1 MAMAY
6 VALYRQW
13 RPQNF
18 DTLVGQ
24 QPVKQALTNA
34 LTSGRIAHAYLFA
47 GPRGTGKTSTA
58 RILAKALN
66 CEQGPTPNPC
76 GKCDNCR
83 RIAEGSSMD
92 VFEIDAAS
100 NRGIDEIKTLRDQL
114 AFTPVDC
121 RYKVYIIDEVHMLTT
136 EAFNALLKTLEE
148 PPSHVIFILATTD
161 PHKIPATIHSRCQR
175 FDFRRVTV
183 DEIVQHLVMV
193 AQGSGLE
200 AEEEALR
207 LIAIQSEGGMRDALS
222 LLDQCGVMAKK
233 ITAATVREVLG
244 IVGREALRGL
254 VAAIGK
260 QDVPAALAQLSALLE
275 QGKDVRQIL
284 TELVEYLRALLLFKA
299 VPQYNEVYLT
309 DTVEG
314 LSELAALYSTDRI
327 MASEERLHAA
337 LVELRGTMRQ
347 RITAELCLLD
357 LCRREGSALASL
369 TARVESLERQL
380 AAGASAPAYGQVQ
393 APAYN
398 AAKQAP
404 PMHSAAPTVDMSVP
418 QPTCEPS
425 ASAVQVVAKSAG
437 QQAAPKTVPQPK
449 PVPEHLLY
457 TGPEEQFV
465 EPDEGVPSAEELAQ
479 LSAAPPATSVA
490 PQQAAAPPPAPVQAV
505 PAAKTRAGGAAA
517 PSKGVAAPPPAAS
530 AAAAPKAPAASNAS
544 AATTSAFIEEFGG
557 DYAAGEDFWQQ
568 TLELV
573 RSEKKMSMFSCA
585 KGGRVY
591 SFANDVLVVAFK
603 SAFQSQRMTKAD
615 FREYFEGVLLRLA
628 RRPIRLQCEA
638 ESELKKRSGGAKPQA
653 AAPKA
658 AASPASQPQGL
669 AQSELPESLQKAM
682 HAFGGTITKLD

>member
-1 MAMAY
+1 MAY
-6 VALYRQW
+6 VALYRRW

-66 CEQGPTPNPC
+66 CDHGPTPNPC
-76 GKCDNCR
+76 GECDNCR

-100 NRGIDEIKTLRDQL
+100 NRGIDEIKALRDQL

-183 DEIVQHLVMV
+183 EEIVQHLAMV

-200 AEEEALR
+200 ADEDALR

-233 ITAATVREVLG
+233 ITAVTVREVLG
-244 IVGREALRGL
+244 IVGREALRAL
-254 VAAIGK
+254 VEAIGH
-260 QDVPAALAQLSALLE
+260 QDVPLALSQLAALLE
-275 QGKDVRQIL
+275 QGKDVRQIV
-284 TELVEYLRALLLFKA
+284 TELIEYLRALLLFKA

-309 DTVEG
+309 DTASNLE
-314 LSELAALYSTDRI
+314 SLAALYTSDRI

-337 LVELRGTMRQ
+337 LVELRGTMRP

-380 AAGASAPAYGQVQ
+380 ASGAAAAQ
-393 APAYN
+393 A
-398 AAKQAP
+398 
-404 PMHSAAPTVDMSVP
+404 VP
-418 QPTCEPS
+418 Q
-425 ASAVQVVAKSAG
+425 AKAV
-437 QQAAPKTVPQPK
+437 PP
-449 PVPEHLLY
+449 HLLY
-457 TGPEEQFV
+457 TGPEEQFQ
-465 EPDEGVPSAEELAQ
+465 EPDEGIPSPDELAQ
-479 LSAAPPATSVA
+479 LSITPVALATAPAAPASVTPKSAVSSPAT
-490 PQQAAAPPPAPVQAV
+490 AAPTTVTAKPAVSSPATAAPVSSAST
-505 PAAKTRAGGAAA
+505 P
-517 PSKGVAAPPPAAS
+517 AS
-530 AAAAPKAPAASNAS
+530 AAP
-544 AATTSAFIEEFGG
+544 IEEFGG

-573 RSEKKMSMFSCA
+573 RSEKKMSMYSCA

-591 SFANDVLVVAFK
+591 SFANDMLVVAFK
-603 SAFQSQRMTKAD
+603 SAFQSQRMTKSD
-615 FREYFEGVLLRLA
+615 FREYFEGVLLRVA

-638 ESELKKRSGGAKPQA
+638 ESELKKRAGGAAK
-653 AAPKA
+653 PKA
-658 AASPASQPQGL
+658 ATAQAASEPVAQPL
-669 AQSELPESLQKAM
+669 APNELPENLQRAM
-682 HAFGGTITKLD
+682 HAFGGTITKVN

>member
-1 MAMAY
+1 MAY
-6 VALYRQW
+6 VALYRRW

-66 CEQGPTPNPC
+66 CDHGPTPNPC
-76 GKCDNCR
+76 GECDNCR

-100 NRGIDEIKTLRDQL
+100 NRGIDEIKALRDQL

-183 DEIVQHLVMV
+183 EEIVQHLAMV

-200 AEEEALR
+200 ADEDALR

-233 ITAATVREVLG
+233 ITAVTVREVLG
-244 IVGREALRGL
+244 IVGREALRAL
-254 VAAIGK
+254 VEAIGR
-260 QDVPAALAQLSALLE
+260 QDVPLALSQLAALLE
-275 QGKDVRQIL
+275 QGKDVRQIV
-284 TELVEYLRALLLFKA
+284 TELIEYLRALLLFKA

-309 DTVEG
+309 DTASNLE
-314 LSELAALYSTDRI
+314 SLAALYTSDRI

-337 LVELRGTMRQ
+337 LVELRGTMRP

-380 AAGASAPAYGQVQ
+380 ASGAAAAQ
-393 APAYN
+393 A
-398 AAKQAP
+398 
-404 PMHSAAPTVDMSVP
+404 VP
-418 QPTCEPS
+418 Q
-425 ASAVQVVAKSAG
+425 AKAV
-437 QQAAPKTVPQPK
+437 PP
-449 PVPEHLLY
+449 HLLY
-457 TGPEEQFV
+457 TGPEEQFQ
-465 EPDEGVPSAEELAQ
+465 EPDEGIPSPDELAQ
-479 LSAAPPATSVA
+479 LSTTPVALATTTVAPASVTPKPAVSSPAMAAPVSSASTP
-490 PQQAAAPPPAPVQAV
+490 
-505 PAAKTRAGGAAA
+505 
-517 PSKGVAAPPPAAS
+517 AS
-530 AAAAPKAPAASNAS
+530 AAP
-544 AATTSAFIEEFGG
+544 IEEFGG

-573 RSEKKMSMFSCA
+573 RSEKKMSMYSCA

-591 SFANDVLVVAFK
+591 SFANDMLVVAFK
-603 SAFQSQRMTKAD
+603 SAFQSQRMTKSD
-615 FREYFEGVLLRLA
+615 FREYFEGVLLRVA

-638 ESELKKRSGGAKPQA
+638 ESELKKRAGGAAK
-653 AAPKA
+653 PKA
-658 AASPASQPQGL
+658 ATAQAASEPVAQPL
-669 AQSELPESLQKAM
+669 APNELPENLQRAM
-682 HAFGGTITKLD
+682 HAFGGTITKVN

>member
-1 MAMAY
+1 MAY

-24 QPVKQALTNA
+24 QPVKQALSNA
-34 LTSGRIAHAYLFA
+34 LSSGRIAHAYLFA

-66 CEQGPTPNPC
+66 CEHGPTPNPC
-76 GKCDNCR
+76 SECDNCR

-183 DEIVQHLVMV
+183 DEIVQHLAMV

-244 IVGREALRGL
+244 IVGREALREL
-254 VAAIGK
+254 VGAIGK
-260 QDVPAALAQLSALLE
+260 QDVPSALAQLSALME
-275 QGKDVRQIL
+275 QGKDVRQIMA
-284 TELVEYLRALLLFKA
+284 ELVEYLRALLLFKA

-309 DTVEG
+309 DTAAS

-337 LVELRGTMRQ
+337 LQELRGTMRP

-380 AAGASAPAYGQVQ
+380 AGGAPAPTYGSVQ
-393 APAYN
+393 APPYN
-398 AAKQAP
+398 AAPQAV
-404 PMHSAAPTVDMSVP
+404 A
-418 QPTCEPS
+418 
-425 ASAVQVVAKSAG
+425 ASAQ
-437 QQAAPKTVPQPK
+437 QQAAPVAAPQQAVPK
-449 PVPEHLLY
+449 PATQAKQMPQHLLY

-479 LSAAPPATSVA
+479 LLAAPPSPVATAATPQAAPKQAAPITPAPSKVVA
-490 PQQAAAPPPAPVQAV
+490 SQTPAVAAPKVAAPKIAAAP
-505 PAAKTRAGGAAA
+505 
-517 PSKGVAAPPPAAS
+517 VASSGEP
-530 AAAAPKAPAASNAS
+530 APAASSVTNA
-544 AATTSAFIEEFGG
+544 AIEEFGG

-573 RSEKKMSMFSCA
+573 RSEKKMSMHSCA
-585 KGGRVY
+585 KAGRVY
-591 SFANDVLVVAFK
+591 SFANDLLVVAFK
-603 SAFQSQRMTKAD
+603 SAFQSQRMQKPD
-615 FREYFEGVLLRLA
+615 FREYFEGVLLRVA

-638 ESELKKRSGGAKPQA
+638 EAELKKRTGGSAKPKAAVAKPQQ
-653 AAPKA
+653 AAPKT
-658 AASPASQPQGL
+658 
-669 AQSELPESLQKAM
+669 QSLEPNELPESLQRAM
-682 HAFGGTITKLD
+682 NALGGTITKVDQS

>member
-1 MAMAY
+1 MAY
-6 VALYRQW
+6 VALYRRW

-66 CEQGPTPNPC
+66 CDHGPTPNPC
-76 GKCDNCR
+76 GECDNCR

-100 NRGIDEIKTLRDQL
+100 NRGIDEIKALRDQL

-183 DEIVQHLVMV
+183 EEIVQHLAMV

-200 AEEEALR
+200 ADEDALR

-233 ITAATVREVLG
+233 ITAVTVREVLG
-244 IVGREALRGL
+244 IVGREALRAL
-254 VAAIGK
+254 VEAIGR
-260 QDVPAALAQLSALLE
+260 QDVPLALSQLAALLE
-275 QGKDVRQIL
+275 QGKDVRQIV
-284 TELVEYLRALLLFKA
+284 TELIEYLRALLLFKA

-309 DTVEG
+309 DTASNLE
-314 LSELAALYSTDRI
+314 SLAALYTSDRI

-337 LVELRGTMRQ
+337 LVELRGTMRP

-380 AAGASAPAYGQVQ
+380 TSGAAAAQ
-393 APAYN
+393 A
-398 AAKQAP
+398 
-404 PMHSAAPTVDMSVP
+404 VP
-418 QPTCEPS
+418 Q
-425 ASAVQVVAKSAG
+425 AKAV
-437 QQAAPKTVPQPK
+437 PP
-449 PVPEHLLY
+449 HLLY
-457 TGPEEQFV
+457 TGPEEQFQ
-465 EPDEGVPSAEELAQ
+465 EPDEGIPSPDELAQ
-479 LSAAPPATSVA
+479 LSTTPVALAT
-490 PQQAAAPPPAPVQAV
+490 
-505 PAAKTRAGGAAA
+505 TT
-517 PSKGVAAPPPAAS
+517 AAS
-530 AAAAPKAPAASNAS
+530 ASVTPKSAVSSPATAAPTTVTAKPAVSSPAMAAPVSSASTPAS
-544 AATTSAFIEEFGG
+544 AAPIEEFGG

-573 RSEKKMSMFSCA
+573 RSEKKMSMYSCA

-591 SFANDVLVVAFK
+591 SFANDMLVVAFK
-603 SAFQSQRMTKAD
+603 SAFQSQRMTKSD
-615 FREYFEGVLLRLA
+615 FREYFEGVLLRVA

-638 ESELKKRSGGAKPQA
+638 ESELKKRAGGAAK
-653 AAPKA
+653 PKA
-658 AASPASQPQGL
+658 ATAQAASEPVAQPL
-669 AQSELPESLQKAM
+669 APNELPENLQRAM
-682 HAFGGTITKLD
+682 HAFGGTITKVN

>member
-1 MAMAY
+1 MAY
-6 VALYRQW
+6 VALYRRW

-66 CEQGPTPNPC
+66 CDHGPTPNPC
-76 GKCDNCR
+76 GECDNCR

-100 NRGIDEIKTLRDQL
+100 NRGIDEIKALRDQL

-183 DEIVQHLVMV
+183 EEIVQHLAMV

-200 AEEEALR
+200 ADEDALR

-233 ITAATVREVLG
+233 ITAVTVREVLG
-244 IVGREALRGL
+244 IVGREALRAL
-254 VAAIGK
+254 VEAIGR
-260 QDVPAALAQLSALLE
+260 QDVPLALSQLAALLE
-275 QGKDVRQIL
+275 QGKDVRQIV
-284 TELVEYLRALLLFKA
+284 TELIEYLRALLLFKA

-309 DTVEG
+309 DTASNLE
-314 LSELAALYSTDRI
+314 SLAALYTSDRI

-337 LVELRGTMRQ
+337 LVELRGTMRP

-380 AAGASAPAYGQVQ
+380 ASGAAAAQ
-393 APAYN
+393 A
-398 AAKQAP
+398 
-404 PMHSAAPTVDMSVP
+404 VP
-418 QPTCEPS
+418 Q
-425 ASAVQVVAKSAG
+425 AKAV
-437 QQAAPKTVPQPK
+437 PP
-449 PVPEHLLY
+449 HLLY
-457 TGPEEQFV
+457 TGPEEQFQ
-465 EPDEGVPSAEELAQ
+465 EPDEGIPSPDELAQ
-479 LSAAPPATSVA
+479 LSTTPVALATTTVAPASVTPKPAVSSPATAAPATVTAKPAVSSPAT
-490 PQQAAAPPPAPVQAV
+490 AAPVSSASTP
-505 PAAKTRAGGAAA
+505 
-517 PSKGVAAPPPAAS
+517 AS
-530 AAAAPKAPAASNAS
+530 AAP
-544 AATTSAFIEEFGG
+544 IEEFGG

-573 RSEKKMSMFSCA
+573 RSEKKMSMYSCA

-591 SFANDVLVVAFK
+591 SFANDMLVVAFK
-603 SAFQSQRMTKAD
+603 SAFQSQRMTKSD
-615 FREYFEGVLLRLA
+615 FREYFEGVLLRVA

-638 ESELKKRSGGAKPQA
+638 ESELKKRAGGAAK
-653 AAPKA
+653 PKA
-658 AASPASQPQGL
+658 ATAQAASEPVAQPL
-669 AQSELPESLQKAM
+669 APNELPENLQRAM
-682 HAFGGTITKLD
+682 HAFGGTITKVN

>member
-1 MAMAY
+1 MAY
-6 VALYRQW
+6 VALYRRW

-66 CEQGPTPNPC
+66 CEHGPTPNPC
-76 GKCDNCR
+76 GECDNCR

-183 DEIVQHLVMV
+183 DEIVQHLAMV
-193 AQGSGLE
+193 AQGSGLD
-200 AEEEALR
+200 ADEEALR

-222 LLDQCGVMAKK
+222 LLDQCGVMAQK
-233 ITAATVREVLG
+233 ITAVTVREVLG
-244 IVGREALRGL
+244 IVGREALRDL
-254 VAAIGK
+254 VEAIGK
-260 QDVPAALAQLSALLE
+260 QDVPGALAQLSALLE
-275 QGKDVRQIL
+275 QGKDVRQIM
-284 TELVEYLRALLLFKA
+284 TELIEYLRALLLFKA

-309 DTVEG
+309 DTAANLEK
-314 LSELAALYSTDRI
+314 LASLYSNDRI

-337 LVELRGTMRQ
+337 LVELRGTMRP

-380 AAGASAPAYGQVQ
+380 ASGAASTLVVQDSPATPAHHVQ
-393 APAYN
+393 YT
-398 AAKQAP
+398 K
-404 PMHSAAPTVDMSVP
+404 V
-418 QPTCEPS
+418 E
-425 ASAVQVVAKSAG
+425 
-437 QQAAPKTVPQPK
+437 QAAPKSARQQTVPSSK
-449 PVPEHLLY
+449 AVPPHLLY
-457 TGPEEQFV
+457 TGPEEQFQ
-465 EPDEGVPSAEELAQ
+465 EPDEGIPSPDELAQ
-479 LSAAPPATSVA
+479 LSTTPVALATTTAAPASVTPKSAVSSPAT
-490 PQQAAAPPPAPVQAV
+490 AAPVSSASTP
-505 PAAKTRAGGAAA
+505 
-517 PSKGVAAPPPAAS
+517 AS
-530 AAAAPKAPAASNAS
+530 AAP
-544 AATTSAFIEEFGG
+544 IEEFGG

-573 RSEKKMSMFSCA
+573 RSEKKMSMYSCA

-591 SFANDVLVVAFK
+591 SFANDMLVVAFK
-603 SAFQSQRMTKAD
+603 SAFQSQRMNKPD
-615 FREYFEGVLLRLA
+615 FHEYFEGVLLRVA
-628 RRPIRLQCEA
+628 RRPIRLQCA
-638 ESELKKRSGGAKPQA
+638 PESELKKHAGGGPKPQPTAPQA
-653 AAPKA
+653 APAPKA
-658 AASPASQPQGL
+658 QSI
-669 AQSELPESLQKAM
+669 AQNELPENLQKAM
-682 HAFGGTITKLD
+682 HAFGGTITKVN

>member
-1 MAMAY
+1 MAY
-6 VALYRQW
+6 VALYRRW

-66 CEQGPTPNPC
+66 CDHGPTPNPC
-76 GKCDNCR
+76 GECDNCR

-100 NRGIDEIKTLRDQL
+100 NRGIDEIKALRDQL

-183 DEIVQHLVMV
+183 EEIVQHLAMV

-200 AEEEALR
+200 ADEDALR

-233 ITAATVREVLG
+233 ITAVTVREVLG
-244 IVGREALRGL
+244 IVGREALRAL
-254 VAAIGK
+254 VEAIGR
-260 QDVPAALAQLSALLE
+260 QDVPLALSQLAALLE
-275 QGKDVRQIL
+275 QGKDVRQIV
-284 TELVEYLRALLLFKA
+284 TELIEYLRALLLFKA

-309 DTVEG
+309 DTASNLER
-314 LSELAALYSTDRI
+314 LAALYTSDRI

-337 LVELRGTMRQ
+337 LVELRGTMRP

-380 AAGASAPAYGQVQ
+380 ASGAAAAQ
-393 APAYN
+393 A
-398 AAKQAP
+398 
-404 PMHSAAPTVDMSVP
+404 VP
-418 QPTCEPS
+418 Q
-425 ASAVQVVAKSAG
+425 AKAV
-437 QQAAPKTVPQPK
+437 PP
-449 PVPEHLLY
+449 HLLY
-457 TGPEEQFV
+457 TGPEEQFQ
-465 EPDEGVPSAEELAQ
+465 EPDEGIPSPDELAQ
-479 LSAAPPATSVA
+479 LSTTPVALATTTAAPASVTPKSAVSSPAM
-490 PQQAAAPPPAPVQAV
+490 AAPVSSASTP
-505 PAAKTRAGGAAA
+505 
-517 PSKGVAAPPPAAS
+517 AS
-530 AAAAPKAPAASNAS
+530 AAP
-544 AATTSAFIEEFGG
+544 IEEFGG

-573 RSEKKMSMFSCA
+573 RSEKKMSMYSCA

-591 SFANDVLVVAFK
+591 SFANDMLVVAFK
-603 SAFQSQRMTKAD
+603 SAFQSQRMTKSD
-615 FREYFEGVLLRLA
+615 FREYFEGVLLRVA

-638 ESELKKRSGGAKPQA
+638 ESELKKRAGGAAK
-653 AAPKA
+653 PKA
-658 AASPASQPQGL
+658 ATAQAASEPVAQPL
-669 AQSELPESLQKAM
+669 APNELPENLQRAM
-682 HAFGGTITKLD
+682 HAFGGTITKVN

>member
-1 MAMAY
+1 MAY
-6 VALYRQW
+6 VALYRRW

-66 CEQGPTPNPC
+66 CDHGPTPNPC
-76 GKCDNCR
+76 GECDNCR

-100 NRGIDEIKTLRDQL
+100 NRGIDEIKALRDQL

-183 DEIVQHLVMV
+183 EEIVQHLAMV

-200 AEEEALR
+200 ADEDALR

-233 ITAATVREVLG
+233 ITAVTVREVLG
-244 IVGREALRGL
+244 IVGREALRAL
-254 VAAIGK
+254 VEAIGR
-260 QDVPAALAQLSALLE
+260 QDVPLALSQLAALLE
-275 QGKDVRQIL
+275 QGKDVRQIV
-284 TELVEYLRALLLFKA
+284 TELIEYLRALLLFKA

-309 DTVEG
+309 DTASNLE
-314 LSELAALYSTDRI
+314 SLAALYTSDRI

-337 LVELRGTMRQ
+337 LVELRGTMRP

-380 AAGASAPAYGQVQ
+380 ASG
-393 APAYN
+393 
-398 AAKQAP
+398 
-404 PMHSAAPTVDMSVP
+404 AAPTLV
-418 QPTCEPS
+418 
-425 ASAVQVVAKSAG
+425 VQDSPATPAHHVQYTKVE
-437 QQAAPKTVPQPK
+437 QAAPKPARQQTVPSSK
-449 PVPEHLLY
+449 AVPPHLLY
-457 TGPEEQFV
+457 TGPEEQFQ
-465 EPDEGVPSAEELAQ
+465 EPDEGIPSPDELSQ
-479 LSAAPPATSVA
+479 LSTTPFAPAIAPAAPASVTPKAAPVSSASTPASAAP
-490 PQQAAAPPPAPVQAV
+490 
-505 PAAKTRAGGAAA
+505 
-517 PSKGVAAPPPAAS
+517 
-530 AAAAPKAPAASNAS
+530 
-544 AATTSAFIEEFGG
+544 IEDFGG

-573 RSEKKMSMFSCA
+573 RSEKKMSMYSCA

-591 SFANDVLVVAFK
+591 SFANDMLVVAFK
-603 SAFQSQRMTKAD
+603 SAFQSQRMTKSD
-615 FREYFEGVLLRLA
+615 FREYFEGVLLRVA

-638 ESELKKRSGGAKPQA
+638 ESELKKRAGGAAK
-653 AAPKA
+653 PKA
-658 AASPASQPQGL
+658 ATAQAASEPVAQPL
-669 AQSELPESLQKAM
+669 APNELPENLQRAM
-682 HAFGGTITKLD
+682 HAFGGTITKVN

>member
-1 MAMAY
+1 MAY
-6 VALYRQW
+6 VALYRRW

-66 CEQGPTPNPC
+66 CDHGPTPNPC
-76 GKCDNCR
+76 GECDNCR

-100 NRGIDEIKTLRDQL
+100 NRGIDEIKALRDQL

-183 DEIVQHLVMV
+183 EEIVQHLAMV

-200 AEEEALR
+200 ADEDALR

-233 ITAATVREVLG
+233 ITAVTVREVLG
-244 IVGREALRGL
+244 IVGREALRAL
-254 VAAIGK
+254 VEAIGR
-260 QDVPAALAQLSALLE
+260 QDVPLALSQLAALLE
-275 QGKDVRQIL
+275 QGKDVRQIV
-284 TELVEYLRALLLFKA
+284 TELIEYLRALLLFKA

-309 DTVEG
+309 DTASNLE
-314 LSELAALYSTDRI
+314 SLAALYTSDRI

-337 LVELRGTMRQ
+337 LVELRGTMRP

-380 AAGASAPAYGQVQ
+380 ASGAAAAQ
-393 APAYN
+393 A
-398 AAKQAP
+398 
-404 PMHSAAPTVDMSVP
+404 VP
-418 QPTCEPS
+418 Q
-425 ASAVQVVAKSAG
+425 AKAV
-437 QQAAPKTVPQPK
+437 PP
-449 PVPEHLLY
+449 HLLY
-457 TGPEEQFV
+457 TGPEEQFQ
-465 EPDEGVPSAEELAQ
+465 EPDEGIPSPDELAQ
-479 LSAAPPATSVA
+479 LSTTPVALATTTVAPASVTPKSAVSSPATAAPATVTAKPAVSSPA
-490 PQQAAAPPPAPVQAV
+490 MAAPVSSASTP
-505 PAAKTRAGGAAA
+505 
-517 PSKGVAAPPPAAS
+517 AS
-530 AAAAPKAPAASNAS
+530 AAP
-544 AATTSAFIEEFGG
+544 IEEFGG

-573 RSEKKMSMFSCA
+573 RSEKKMSMYSCA

-591 SFANDVLVVAFK
+591 SFANDMLVVAFK
-603 SAFQSQRMTKAD
+603 SAFQSQRMTKSD
-615 FREYFEGVLLRLA
+615 FREYFEGVLLRVA

-638 ESELKKRSGGAKPQA
+638 ESELKKRAGGAAK
-653 AAPKA
+653 PKA
-658 AASPASQPQGL
+658 ATAQAASEPVAQPL
-669 AQSELPESLQKAM
+669 APNELPENLQRAM
-682 HAFGGTITKLD
+682 HAFGGTITKVN

>member
-1 MAMAY
+1 MAY
-6 VALYRQW
+6 VALYRRW

-66 CEQGPTPNPC
+66 CDHGPTPNPC
-76 GKCDNCR
+76 GECDNCR

-100 NRGIDEIKTLRDQL
+100 NRGIDEIKALRDQL

-183 DEIVQHLVMV
+183 EEIVQHLAMV

-200 AEEEALR
+200 ADEDALR

-233 ITAATVREVLG
+233 ITAVTVREVLG
-244 IVGREALRGL
+244 IVGREALRAL
-254 VAAIGK
+254 VEAIGR
-260 QDVPAALAQLSALLE
+260 QDVPLALSQLAALLE
-275 QGKDVRQIL
+275 QGKDVRQIV
-284 TELVEYLRALLLFKA
+284 TELIEYLRALLLFKA

-309 DTVEG
+309 DTASNLE
-314 LSELAALYSTDRI
+314 SLAALYTSDRI

-337 LVELRGTMRQ
+337 LVELRGTMRP

-380 AAGASAPAYGQVQ
+380 ASGAAAAQ
-393 APAYN
+393 A
-398 AAKQAP
+398 
-404 PMHSAAPTVDMSVP
+404 VP
-418 QPTCEPS
+418 Q
-425 ASAVQVVAKSAG
+425 AKAV
-437 QQAAPKTVPQPK
+437 PP
-449 PVPEHLLY
+449 HLLY
-457 TGPEEQFV
+457 TGPEEQFQ
-465 EPDEGVPSAEELAQ
+465 EPDEGIPSPDELAQ
-479 LSAAPPATSVA
+479 LSKTPVALAPTTAAPASVTPKSAVSPPAT
-490 PQQAAAPPPAPVQAV
+490 AAPATVTAKPAVSSPAMAAPVSSAST
-505 PAAKTRAGGAAA
+505 P
-517 PSKGVAAPPPAAS
+517 AS
-530 AAAAPKAPAASNAS
+530 AAP
-544 AATTSAFIEEFGG
+544 IEEFGG

-573 RSEKKMSMFSCA
+573 RSEKKMSMYSCA

-591 SFANDVLVVAFK
+591 SFANDMLVVAFK
-603 SAFQSQRMTKAD
+603 SAFQSQRMTKSD
-615 FREYFEGVLLRLA
+615 FREYFEGVLLRVA

-638 ESELKKRSGGAKPQA
+638 ESELKKRAGGAAK
-653 AAPKA
+653 PKA
-658 AASPASQPQGL
+658 ATAQAASEPVAQPL
-669 AQSELPESLQKAM
+669 APNELPENLQRAM
-682 HAFGGTITKLD
+682 HAFGGTITKVN

>member
-1 MAMAY
+1 MAY
-6 VALYRQW
+6 VALYRRW

-66 CEQGPTPNPC
+66 CDHGPTPNPC
-76 GKCDNCR
+76 GECDNCR
-83 RIAEGSSMD
+83 RIAEASSMD

-100 NRGIDEIKTLRDQL
+100 NRGIDEIKALRDQL

-183 DEIVQHLVMV
+183 EEIVQHLAMV

-200 AEEEALR
+200 ADEDALR

-233 ITAATVREVLG
+233 ITAVTVREVLG
-244 IVGREALRGL
+244 IVGREALRAL
-254 VAAIGK
+254 VEAIGR
-260 QDVPAALAQLSALLE
+260 QDVPLALSQLAALLE
-275 QGKDVRQIL
+275 QGKDVRQIV
-284 TELVEYLRALLLFKA
+284 TELIEYLRALLLFKA

-309 DTVEG
+309 DTASNLE
-314 LSELAALYSTDRI
+314 SLAALYTSDRI

-337 LVELRGTMRQ
+337 LVELRGTMRP

-380 AAGASAPAYGQVQ
+380 ASGAAAAQ
-393 APAYN
+393 A
-398 AAKQAP
+398 
-404 PMHSAAPTVDMSVP
+404 VP
-418 QPTCEPS
+418 Q
-425 ASAVQVVAKSAG
+425 AKAV
-437 QQAAPKTVPQPK
+437 PP
-449 PVPEHLLY
+449 HLLY
-457 TGPEEQFV
+457 TGPEEQFQ
-465 EPDEGVPSAEELAQ
+465 EPDEGIPSPDELAQ
-479 LSAAPPATSVA
+479 LSTTPVALATTTAAPASVTPKSAVSPPAT
-490 PQQAAAPPPAPVQAV
+490 AAPATVTAKPAVSSPAMAAPVSSAST
-505 PAAKTRAGGAAA
+505 P
-517 PSKGVAAPPPAAS
+517 AS
-530 AAAAPKAPAASNAS
+530 AAP
-544 AATTSAFIEEFGG
+544 IEEFGG

-573 RSEKKMSMFSCA
+573 RSEKKMSMYSCA

-591 SFANDVLVVAFK
+591 SFANDMLVVAFK
-603 SAFQSQRMTKAD
+603 SAFQSQRMTKSD
-615 FREYFEGVLLRLA
+615 FREYFEGVLLRVA

-638 ESELKKRSGGAKPQA
+638 ESELKKRAGGAAK
-653 AAPKA
+653 PKA
-658 AASPASQPQGL
+658 ATAQAASEPVAQPL
-669 AQSELPESLQKAM
+669 APNELPENLQRAM
-682 HAFGGTITKLD
+682 HAFGGTITKVN

>member
-425 ASAVQVVAKSAG
+425 ASAVQVVAKSAE
-437 QQAAPKTVPQPK
+437 QQAAPKPAPQPK

-457 TGPEEQFV
+457 TGPEEYFV

-479 LSAAPPATSVA
+479 LSAAPPATPSAAASTLAPRAVA
-490 PQQAAAPPPAPVQAV
+490 PKQAAPVAPV
-505 PAAKTRAGGAAA
+505 PGK
-517 PSKGVAAPPPAAS
+517 VAAPQAPAVAMPKV
-530 AAAAPKAPAASNAS
+530 AAPKASSTSTSPAP
-544 AATTSAFIEEFGG
+544 IEEFGG

>member
-1 MAMAY
+1 MAY
-6 VALYRQW
+6 VALYRRW

-66 CEQGPTPNPC
+66 CDHGPTPNPC
-76 GKCDNCR
+76 GECDNCR

-100 NRGIDEIKTLRDQL
+100 NRGIDEIKALRDQL

-183 DEIVQHLVMV
+183 EEIVQHLAMV

-200 AEEEALR
+200 ADEDALR

-233 ITAATVREVLG
+233 ITAVTVREVLG
-244 IVGREALRGL
+244 IVGREALRAL
-254 VAAIGK
+254 VEAIGR
-260 QDVPAALAQLSALLE
+260 QDVPLALSQLAALLE
-275 QGKDVRQIL
+275 QGKDVRQIV
-284 TELVEYLRALLLFKA
+284 TELIEYLRALLLFKA

-309 DTVEG
+309 DTASNLE
-314 LSELAALYSTDRI
+314 SLAALYTSDRI

-337 LVELRGTMRQ
+337 LVELRGTMRP

-380 AAGASAPAYGQVQ
+380 ASGAAAAQ
-393 APAYN
+393 A
-398 AAKQAP
+398 
-404 PMHSAAPTVDMSVP
+404 VP
-418 QPTCEPS
+418 Q
-425 ASAVQVVAKSAG
+425 AKAV
-437 QQAAPKTVPQPK
+437 PP
-449 PVPEHLLY
+449 HLLY
-457 TGPEEQFV
+457 TGPEEQFQ
-465 EPDEGVPSAEELAQ
+465 EPDEGIPSPDELAQ
-479 LSAAPPATSVA
+479 LSTTPVALATTTAAPASVTPKSAVSPPAT
-490 PQQAAAPPPAPVQAV
+490 AAPATVTAKPAVSSPATAAPVSSAST
-505 PAAKTRAGGAAA
+505 P
-517 PSKGVAAPPPAAS
+517 AS
-530 AAAAPKAPAASNAS
+530 AAP
-544 AATTSAFIEEFGG
+544 IEEFGG

-573 RSEKKMSMFSCA
+573 RSEKKMSMYSCA

-591 SFANDVLVVAFK
+591 SFANDMLVVAFK
-603 SAFQSQRMTKAD
+603 SAFQSQRMTKSD
-615 FREYFEGVLLRLA
+615 FREYFEGVLLRVA

-638 ESELKKRSGGAKPQA
+638 ESELKKRAGGAAK
-653 AAPKA
+653 PKA
-658 AASPASQPQGL
+658 ATAQAASEPVAQPL
-669 AQSELPESLQKAM
+669 APNELPENLQRAM
-682 HAFGGTITKLD
+682 HAFGGTITKVN

>member
-1 MAMAY
+1 MAY
-6 VALYRQW
+6 VALYRRW

-66 CEQGPTPNPC
+66 CEHGPTPNPC
-76 GKCDNCR
+76 GECDNCR

-100 NRGIDEIKTLRDQL
+100 NRGIDEIKALRDQL

-183 DEIVQHLVMV
+183 EEIVQHLAMV

-200 AEEEALR
+200 ADEDALR

-233 ITAATVREVLG
+233 ITAVTVREVLG
-244 IVGREALRGL
+244 IVGREALRAL
-254 VAAIGK
+254 VEAIGR
-260 QDVPAALAQLSALLE
+260 QDVPLALSQLAALLE
-275 QGKDVRQIL
+275 QGKDVRQIV
-284 TELVEYLRALLLFKA
+284 TELIEYLRALLLFKA

-309 DTVEG
+309 DTASNLE
-314 LSELAALYSTDRI
+314 SLAALYTSDRI

-337 LVELRGTMRQ
+337 LVELRGTMRP

-380 AAGASAPAYGQVQ
+380 ASGAAAAQ
-393 APAYN
+393 A
-398 AAKQAP
+398 
-404 PMHSAAPTVDMSVP
+404 VP
-418 QPTCEPS
+418 Q
-425 ASAVQVVAKSAG
+425 AKAV
-437 QQAAPKTVPQPK
+437 PP
-449 PVPEHLLY
+449 HLLY
-457 TGPEEQFV
+457 TGPEEQFQ
-465 EPDEGVPSAEELAQ
+465 EPDEGIPSPDELAQ
-479 LSAAPPATSVA
+479 LSATPVALATTTAAPASVTPKSAVSSPAMAAPAAVTPKSAVSSPAT
-490 PQQAAAPPPAPVQAV
+490 AAPATVTAKPAVSSP
-505 PAAKTRAGGAAA
+505 
-517 PSKGVAAPPPAAS
+517 AS
-530 AAAAPKAPAASNAS
+530 AAPAAVTPKAAPVSSAGTPAS
-544 AATTSAFIEEFGG
+544 AVPIEEFGG

-573 RSEKKMSMFSCA
+573 RSEKKMSMYSCA
-585 KGGRVY
+585 KGGRVF
-591 SFANDVLVVAFK
+591 SFANDMLVVAFK
-603 SAFQSQRMTKAD
+603 SAFQSQRMTKSD
-615 FREYFEGVLLRLA
+615 FREYFEGVLLRVA

-638 ESELKKRSGGAKPQA
+638 ESELKKRAGGAAK
-653 AAPKA
+653 PKA
-658 AASPASQPQGL
+658 ATAQAASEPVAQPL
-669 AQSELPESLQKAM
+669 APNELPENLQRAM
-682 HAFGGTITKLD
+682 HAFGGTITKVN

>member
-1 MAMAY
+1 MAY

-18 DTLVGQ
+18 ETLVGQ

-66 CEQGPTPNPC
+66 CEYGPTPNPC
-76 GKCDNCR
+76 GVCDNCR

-114 AFTPVDC
+114 VFTPVDC

-183 DEIVQHLVMV
+183 DEIVEHLAMV
-193 AQGSGLE
+193 AKGSGLE
-200 AEEEALR
+200 VEQEALR

-222 LLDQCGVMAKK
+222 LLDQCGVMAKQ

-244 IVGREALRGL
+244 IVGREALREL
-254 VAAIGK
+254 VGAIGK
-260 QDVPAALAQLSALLE
+260 QDVAGALAQLSTLLE
-275 QGKDVRQIL
+275 QGKDVRQIIA
-284 TELVEYLRALLLFKA
+284 ELVEYLRALLLFKA

-309 DTVEG
+309 DTAASLG
-314 LSELAALYSTDRI
+314 ELAALYSMDRI

-337 LVELRGTMRQ
+337 LQELRGTMRP

-380 AAGASAPAYGQVQ
+380 AAGT
-393 APAYN
+393 
-398 AAKQAP
+398 
-404 PMHSAAPTVDMSVP
+404 APTHVVLASTATP
-418 QPTCEPS
+418 AQPAQFTQVEQ
-425 ASAVQVVAKSAG
+425 AVQKSAG
-437 QQAAPKTVPQPK
+437 QQAAPAAKAVPP
-449 PVPEHLLY
+449 HLLY
-457 TGPEEQFV
+457 TGPEEQFE
-465 EPDEGVPSAEELAQ
+465 EPDEGVPSADELAQ
-479 LSAAPPATSVA
+479 LSAAPPVA
-490 PQQAAAPPPAPVQAV
+490 VQTV
-505 PAAKTRAGGAAA
+505 QRT
-517 PSKGVAAPPPAAS
+517 VAD
-530 AAAAPKAPAASNAS
+530 
-544 AATTSAFIEEFGG
+544 AATTPRVAAIVAPTTSKVAPEPVPLAPARASTATTVKALAKATSSTAAATIEEFGG

-573 RSEKKMSMFSCA
+573 RSEKKMSMHSCA
-585 KGGRVY
+585 KSGRVY
-591 SFANDVLVVAFK
+591 SFANDLLVVAFK
-603 SAFQSQRMTKAD
+603 SAFQSQRMQKPD
-615 FREYFEGVLLRLA
+615 FREYFESVLLRVA

-638 ESELKKRSGGAKPQA
+638 ETELKKHTGAK
-653 AAPKA
+653 PKA
-658 AASPASQPQGL
+658 AAPQVQQAVEPKGQAL
-669 AQSELPESLQKAM
+669 APNELPENLQRAM
-682 HAFGGTITKLD
+682 NALGGIITKVN

>member
-1 MAMAY
+1 MAY
-6 VALYRQW
+6 VALYRRW

-18 DTLVGQ
+18 DALVGQ

-66 CEQGPTPNPC
+66 CEHGPTPNPC
-76 GKCDNCR
+76 GECDNCR

-183 DEIVQHLVMV
+183 DEIVQHLAMV
-193 AQGSGLE
+193 AQGSGLD
-200 AEEEALR
+200 ADEEALR

-222 LLDQCGVMAKK
+222 LLDQCGVMAQK

-244 IVGREALRGL
+244 IVGREALRDL
-254 VAAIGK
+254 VEAIGK
-260 QDVPAALAQLSALLE
+260 QDVPSALAQLSALLE
-275 QGKDVRQIL
+275 QGKDVRQIM
-284 TELVEYLRALLLFKA
+284 TELIEYLRALLLFKA

-309 DTVEG
+309 DTAANLEK
-314 LSELAALYSTDRI
+314 LASLYSNDRI

-337 LVELRGTMRQ
+337 LVELRGTMRP

-380 AAGASAPAYGQVQ
+380 ATGALAPAYGQVQ

-398 AAKQAP
+398 AAP
-404 PMHSAAPTVDMSVP
+404 PAAAAPAQ
-418 QPTCEPS
+418 QP
-425 ASAVQVVAKSAG
+425 
-437 QQAAPKTVPQPK
+437 APKPAPQPK
-449 PVPEHLLY
+449 KVPERLLY

-465 EPDEGVPSAEELAQ
+465 EPDEGVPSPDELAQ
-479 LSAAPPATSVA
+479 LSAAPPAAVQPVPRA
-490 PQQAAAPPPAPVQAV
+490 PAHVPPAPV
-505 PAAKTRAGGAAA
+505 TSAA
-517 PSKGVAAPPPAAS
+517 PARATSAPAVSAPPAAP
-530 AAAAPKAPAASNAS
+530 AVAPVTSTANAAS
-544 AATTSAFIEEFGG
+544 IEEFGG

-573 RSEKKMSMFSCA
+573 RSEKKMSMYSCA

-591 SFANDVLVVAFK
+591 SFANDMLVVAFK
-603 SAFQSQRMTKAD
+603 SAFQSQRMTKSD
-615 FREYFEGVLLRLA
+615 FREYFEGVLLRVA

-638 ESELKKRSGGAKPQA
+638 ESELKKRAGGAAK
-653 AAPKA
+653 PKA
-658 AASPASQPQGL
+658 ATAQAASEPVAQPL
-669 AQSELPESLQKAM
+669 APNELPENLQRAM
-682 HAFGGTITKLD
+682 HAFGGTITKVN